1 MSETLPP
8 YIRDLPLAREADRQA
23 RLQRERDAFIQQQP
37 SRFERV
43 YCSACGQGF
52 GPGDAGFS
60 HCPDHAHLQPD
71 EDA

>member
-1 MSETLPP
+1 MVPRHIKDMP
-8 YIRDLPLAREADRQA
+8 HMPLAREADR
-23 RLQRERDAFIQQQP
+23 LQRERGAFIQQQP
-37 SRFERV
+37 PRFEMV